1 MNKYHQN
8 WGEPFGYKVNDYKT
22 FFKGIEAV
30 KKLQDKGKT
39 KRMPITWELY
49 RYLNGLDVNVQQ
61 ITENYVCIDDE
72 TMDIDYPEDIET
84 MNK

>member
-1 MNKYHQN
+1 
-8 WGEPFGYKVNDYKT
+8 
-22 FFKGIEAV
+22 
-30 KKLQDKGKT
+30 
-39 KRMPITWELY
+39 
-49 RYLNGLDVNVQQ
+49 VNVQQ